1 MQIIG
6 LHKNI
11 YKLASYSL
19 SQEKLE
25 THRKKYEKP
34 AADWKKLKSEGL
46 SDKTAQEIVGI
57 SRATYYRYKKHLERP
72 LNNEK
77 EWEWCKF
84 SLLIREKMCLSGPP
98 QEA

>member
-1 MQIIG
+1 MSNKMRQVLSHERI
-6 LHKNI
+6 
-11 YKLASYSL
+11 SY
-19 SQEKLE
+19 
-25 THRKKYEKP
+25 T
-34 AADWKKLKSEGL
+34 
-46 SDKTAQEIVGI
+46 I
-57 SRATYYRYKKHLERP
+57 ERP